1 MGHKLPR
8 LSSNSQSRPP
18 RSPGAT
24 RQSQVGSAASSR
36 SITPRSAHS
45 IPEAA
50 RSRLVQSGPL
60 TRNLNNQGSDFPSDS
75 STTRGASVPCK
86 AAESAGVASH
96 WPEQGSMASPAVPTD
111 REEIEQDDNR
121 QFKRNRLEAA
131 PKQEQVVKVN
141 GFANRALRS
150 VLKGDADVF
159 ISFNKF
165 VTIFQTT
172 FTG

>member
-1 MGHKLPR
+1 
-8 LSSNSQSRPP
+8 
-18 RSPGAT
+18 
-24 RQSQVGSAASSR
+24 
-36 SITPRSAHS
+36 
-45 IPEAA
+45 
-50 RSRLVQSGPL
+50 
-60 TRNLNNQGSDFPSDS
+60 
-75 STTRGASVPCK
+75 
-86 AAESAGVASH
+86 
-96 WPEQGSMASPAVPTD
+96 MASPAVPTD